1 MSRKIKIR
9 LILIPRMVLLRPS
22 LGELHCLRIRILKF
36 TLTCSLLKCYMKIML
51 LFLLAYILVLRVR
64 DEILELHG
72 SGLCI

>member
-9 LILIPRMVLLRPS
+9 LIPRMVLLQPS
-22 LGELHCLRIRILKF
+22 LGELHSLRIRILKF

-51 LFLLAYILVLRVR
+51 LFLLAYILVLHVT